1 MKNHTNITEEMETR
15 STFLKKCVETDEST
29 YDSFESLSDFHEE
42 SVFSISENEM
52 EDKPKY

>member
-15 STFLKKCVETDEST
+15 STFFKKCVETDEST